1 MSDFDNTNSGAL
13 FKNDKRTNDRQPQYR
28 GRINAGG
35 VEFWVSAWVKKSRN
49 GANFMSLAL
58 TPVEEQVE
66 SGASDVDFDSD
77 VPF

>member
-28 GRINAGG
+28 GRINANG

-66 SGASDVDFDSD
+66 SGASDVDFDD
-77 VPF
+77 DIPF